1 MYLFTPVQHLNVTL
15 FQVCRVAYEIMQTL
29 YPDAARRFRSL
40 DDVYYYGGQSSHI
53 QVAVLPHHA
62 RDVNEMN
69 LEQGD
74 LIGIAGNHW
83 DGYSKGKNLRTN
95 QIGLYPSFK
104 AQDRIETADFP
115 TYPQVPLHKPSNQDS

>member
-1 MYLFTPVQHLNVTL
+1 
-15 FQVCRVAYEIMQTL
+15 MQTL
-29 YPDAARRFRSL
+29 YPDASKRFRSL

-74 LIGIAGNHW
+74 LVGIAGNHW

-104 AQDRIETADFP
+104 AQDRIEAVDFP
-115 TYPQVPLHKPSNQDS
+115 AYPQVPLVRPSNPDSWEDYYS

>member
-1 MYLFTPVQHLNVTL
+1 
-15 FQVCRVAYEIMQTL
+15 MQTL

-40 DDVYYYGGQSSHI
+40 DDVYYYGGQSSHV

-62 RDVNEMN
+62 RDLNEMN
-69 LEQGD
+69 LEEGD

-104 AQDRIETADFP
+104 AQDRIEIADFP
-115 TYPQVPLHKPSNQDS
+115 TYPQVPLHKPSNQESWEDYCS